1 MYLTRLENPI
11 RSTFNYKPSET
22 QDTEQQN
29 NNARATFGDDSY
41 DKKKVGSKKP
51 FWWRKKWATQ
61 FAFDAIWQGKTFF
74 VLLSWLSF

>member
-1 MYLTRLENPI
+1 MAQGFGKCNTWKLYWLNLLLTGLYVSLIMYLTRLENPI

-51 FWWRKKWATQ
+51 F
-61 FAFDAIWQGKTFF
+61 
-74 VLLSWLSF
+74 

>member
-51 FWWRKKWATQ
+51 F
-61 FAFDAIWQGKTFF
+61 
-74 VLLSWLSF
+74 